1 MPPRK
6 KKSKPG
12 VQELPL
18 EPDAATASS
27 AAVHA
32 TAALRAPQRLEV
44 EPQELAAHMAADHQ
58 PQHSFQPEPDNRTV
72 LLHTEGLKKVY
83 DGRAVV
89 NGVDIEVK
97 SGEIVGLLGPN
108 GAGKTT
114 TFYMIVGLVRPNDG
128 KVMFDSREVTQEPMF
143 MRARYGMG
151 YLPQEESIFRRLTV
165 RENIMGV
172 METQPFT
179 RRERED
185 QTQALMEKF
194 GIDHVADNLAI
205 TLSGGEK
212 RRLTIARSLVTSPKL
227 LMLDE
232 PFSGVDPIAVSEIQD
247 IIRMLRSAGLAI
259 LITDHN
265 VRETLNI
272 VDRAYLI
279 FEGRVRRH
287 GTKDFLVNDD
297 EARRLYLGEGFTM

>member
-1 MPPRK
+1 MAPRK
-6 KKSKPG
+6 KKSKNPPG
-12 VQELPL
+12 
-18 EPDAATASS
+18 PDFGVAWDKNAVATATGTAVAEPSS
-27 AAVHA
+27 AAYENGDTEPVMEG
-32 TAALRAPQRLEV
+32 AAPPRGDGA
-44 EPQELAAHMAADHQ
+44 M
-58 PQHSFQPEPDNRTV
+58 

-97 SGEIVGLLGPN
+97 AGEIVGLLGPN

-128 KVMFDSREVTQEPMF
+128 KVMFDDKNVTDDPMF

-151 YLPQEESIFRRLTV
+151 YLPQEESIFRRLSV
-165 RENIMGV
+165 RDNIMAV
-172 METQPFT
+172 METQPYT
-179 RRERED
+179 KKEREE

-194 GIDHVADNLAI
+194 GIDHVSENLAI

-279 FEGRVRRH
+279 FEGKVRRH
-287 GTKDFLVNDD
+287 GSKDFLVNDD
-297 EARRLYLGEGFTM
+297 EARRLYLGEDFTM

>member
-1 MPPRK
+1 MAPRK
-6 KKSKPG
+6 KRMKDAGGGDS
-12 VQELPL
+12 LPSL
-18 EPDAATASS
+18 EIADDQAAEFTDAEMEIS
-27 AAVHA
+27 AGDG
-32 TAALRAPQRLEV
+32 TI
-44 EPQELAAHMAADHQ
+44 
-58 PQHSFQPEPDNRTV
+58 

-114 TFYMIVGLVRPNDG
+114 TFYMIVGLVQPNGG
-128 KVMFDSREVTQEPMF
+128 KVMFDGKDTTHEPMY
-143 MRARYGMG
+143 MRARHGMG

-172 METQPFT
+172 METQPYT
-179 RRERED
+179 KKEREE
-185 QTQALMEKF
+185 QTQSLMEKF
-194 GIDHVADNLAI
+194 GIDHVADNMAI

-232 PFSGVDPIAVSEIQD
+232 PFSGVDPIAVSEIQE

-279 FEGRVRRH
+279 FEGKVRRH

>member
-1 MPPRK
+1 M
-6 KKSKPG
+6 
-12 VQELPL
+12 
-18 EPDAATASS
+18 A
-27 AAVHA
+27 
-32 TAALRAPQRLEV
+32 
-44 EPQELAAHMAADHQ
+44 AAHPKHTDTQ
-58 PQHSFQPEPDNRTV
+58 DLSPQHWEENPSADDATGFTGQADGVSASRPR
-72 LLHTEGLKKVY
+72 LMYTEGLKKVY

-97 SGEIVGLLGPN
+97 EGEIVGLLGPN

-114 TFYMIVGLVRPNDG
+114 TFYMIVGLVRPNGGKVFFDG
-128 KVMFDSREVTQEPMF
+128 KDATDEPMF
-143 MRARYGMG
+143 KRARLGMG
-151 YLPQEESIFRRLTV
+151 YLPQEESIFRRLSV
-165 RENIMGV
+165 RDNILAV
-172 METQPFT
+172 METQPYSKE
-179 RRERED
+179 EREE
-185 QTQALMEKF
+185 QCQQLMEKF
-194 GIDHVADNLAI
+194 GIDHVADNLAL

-212 RRLTIARSLVTSPKL
+212 RRLTIARSLVTEPKL

-279 FEGRVRRH
+279 YEGQVRRH
-287 GTKDFLVNDD
+287 GSKEVLVNDP
-297 EARRLYLGEGFTM
+297 EARRLYLGEDFTM

>member
-1 MPPRK
+1 MTARK
-6 KKSKPG
+6 KKQRSTDS
-12 VQELPL
+12 QEPMLSL
-18 EPDAATASS
+18 AGPDAEAEATPS
-27 AAVHA
+27 AAEG
-32 TAALRAPQRLEV
+32 TREG
-44 EPQELAAHMAADHQ
+44 
-58 PQHSFQPEPDNRTV
+58 S
-72 LLHTEGLKKVY
+72 LLLQTEGLKKIY

-114 TFYMIVGLVRPNDG
+114 TFYMIVGLVRPDGG
-128 KVMFDSREVTQEPMF
+128 KVMFEGKDATHEPMY
-143 MRARYGMG
+143 MRARLGMG

-172 METQPFT
+172 METQPYNKK
-179 RRERED
+179 EREE

-247 IIRMLRSAGLAI
+247 IIRMLRQAGLAI

-287 GTKDFLVNDD
+287 GSKDFLVNDD

>member
-1 MPPRK
+1 MAPRK
-6 KKSKPG
+6 NKPKNNDG
-12 VQELPL
+12 GGDVLPL
-18 EPDAATASS
+18 LPAEDRSPVDVSHSVGAGGVNPDENT
-27 AAVHA
+27 
-32 TAALRAPQRLEV
+32 
-44 EPQELAAHMAADHQ
+44 
-58 PQHSFQPEPDNRTV
+58 

-97 SGEIVGLLGPN
+97 KGEIVGLLGPN

-114 TFYMIVGLVRPNDG
+114 TFYMIVGLVQPNGG
-128 KVMFDSREVTQEPMF
+128 KVMFDGRPVTNEPMY
-143 MRARYGMG
+143 MRSRYGMG

-172 METQPFT
+172 METQPYSKA
-179 RRERED
+179 ERQE
-185 QTQALMEKF
+185 QTQSLMEKF

-232 PFSGVDPIAVSEIQD
+232 PFSGVDPIAVSEIQE

-279 FEGRVRRH
+279 FEGKVRRH
-287 GTKDFLVNDD
+287 GSKDFLVNDD